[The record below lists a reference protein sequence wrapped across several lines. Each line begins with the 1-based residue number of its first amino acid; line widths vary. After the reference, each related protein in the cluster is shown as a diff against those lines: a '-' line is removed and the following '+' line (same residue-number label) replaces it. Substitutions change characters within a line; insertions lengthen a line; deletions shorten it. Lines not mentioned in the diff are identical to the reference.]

1 MFLIFP
7 FQRNKKRRAVLSQK
21 ENCMIKRRRLTQC
34 KEERKVGLRK
44 SHFRHIQFD
53 ISINYKLKV
62 IFSQNCLFN
71 LCVQMFLTIY
81 PHLAVPQ
88 STLMSVVRLQNC
100 VTLQQ
105 RHPLLVWW
113 LQVQRREAGENHF
126 VWNLKIR
133 QLVRRD
139 FSSTKVWRDLNP
151 VLMVS
156 L

>member
-1 MFLIFP
+1 
-7 FQRNKKRRAVLSQK
+7 
-21 ENCMIKRRRLTQC
+21 MIKRRRLTQC
-34 KEERKVGLRK
+34 KVERKVGLRK

-100 VTLQQ
+100 VTLQ
-105 RHPLLVWW
+105 RHPLLV
-113 LQVQRREAGENHF
+113 
-126 VWNLKIR
+126 
-133 QLVRRD
+133 
-139 FSSTKVWRDLNP
+139 
-151 VLMVS
+151 
-156 L
+156 